1 MVYDGNRLIV
11 FGSQLIGVLIVIVG
25 LLTQQ
30 ADLRSPRPVG
40 KKTPSPAESSQTG
53 DRFARLWDDPL
64 EGLLAFHIESGE
76 SSAAVEGSPTAP
88 PCEGAACSKRVPER
102 FGKIRHRPLEH
113 SRWTTAP

>member
-40 KKTPSPAESSQTG
+40 KKTPGPAESSQTG

-64 EGLLAFHIESGE
+64 EGLLDYVNRESLRLRW
-76 SSAAVEGSPTAP
+76 
-88 PCEGAACSKRVPER
+88 KDR
-102 FGKIRHRPLEH
+102 RPLLH
-113 SRWTTAP
+113 AKGPRFNMSPRTLRQNPASSSGTFSMDDRSLR